1 MGSLIFAIACGVFSC
16 SMWDLVPGS
25 GIEPWPPALGAQSPS
40 HWTTRKSP
48 VILNSGS
55 SNIKDK
61 KLKNHNVK
69 LTVKEQLFKFSLR
82 TKTEGKASVQNSAGN
97 LRIQSFLHLVLS
109 ANDCESTSIVD
120 FDSANEL
127 QWVGALRN
135 MESVSQEAGCVSS
148 GARLKSSTS
157 PTWFCL
163 LLQPIESEILKKSKT
178 NDAEHMFSG
187 WGGGA
192 GVTWVTAEKQL
203 QLVCCEC
210 SFVKGLTITTADM

>member
-127 QWVGALRN
+127 Q
-135 MESVSQEAGCVSS
+135 
-148 GARLKSSTS
+148 
-157 PTWFCL
+157 
-163 LLQPIESEILKKSKT
+163 
-178 NDAEHMFSG
+178 
-187 WGGGA
+187 
-192 GVTWVTAEKQL
+192 
-203 QLVCCEC
+203 
-210 SFVKGLTITTADM
+210 